1 MVARDKVL
9 IYYVTIYQGGRE
21 VAVKWLVSLLNG
33 LKDSFIDYDI
43 ALMGFMILN
52 FFGESDK
59 IVTIKYWGY
68 CCRRDRDTEAIAVY
82 EYNDVN

>member
-1 MVARDKVL
+1 MTFLPELVLLLIWLKIKRFLVYKNVLVAL
-9 IYYVTIYQGGRE
+9 ID
-21 VAVKWLVSLLNG
+21 
-33 LKDSFIDYDI
+33 LK
-43 ALMGFMILN
+43 ILN
-52 FFGESDK
+52 FFGVSDK